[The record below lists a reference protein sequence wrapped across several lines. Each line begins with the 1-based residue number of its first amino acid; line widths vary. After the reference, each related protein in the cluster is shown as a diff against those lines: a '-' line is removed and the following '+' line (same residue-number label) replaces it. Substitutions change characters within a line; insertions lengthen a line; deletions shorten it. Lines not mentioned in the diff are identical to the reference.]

1 MTTRSHIED
10 DGAKIL
16 PGIETPSLARLGWQA
31 SNVIQFRP
39 RTAAAS
45 VWLDE
50 ELADED
56 SWEQVGQPA
65 VRMVAQWSLPFI
77 HCEVQAGNSE
87 EVGEVPGLL

>member
-1 MTTRSHIED
+1 MDRRSFTQIE
-10 DGAKIL
+10 GEAGFAL
-16 PGIETPSLARLGWQA
+16 QGVPA
-31 SNVIQFRP
+31 SPVPAASGSNIIPFRP

-45 VWLDE
+45 VWLYE